1 MDAERV
7 NSAMSESN
15 LEDSTSVPWKI
26 YDLEE
31 FLEEMGR
38 EGRPLPSKAAIE
50 TLKQGLISAPPRMP
64 IVGIPYGLMDNSAF
78 EEMVKEKTWKK
89 PDVKGEWSTS
99 ECLLEIGHRQGEILP
114 LARHD

>member
-1 MDAERV
+1 
-7 NSAMSESN
+7 
-15 LEDSTSVPWKI
+15 
-26 YDLEE
+26 
-31 FLEEMGR
+31 
-38 EGRPLPSKAAIE
+38 
-50 TLKQGLISAPPRMP
+50 MP